1 MELTRILNSQAFAQ
15 WIAESLAIFFLLGG
29 FVVLAVGVGL
39 FFRTESTLRFF
50 GTTNRWVSMQHV
62 ADRLEIVHDT
72 RSAVLRY
79 RLWIAAAFILGGAFA
94 LFSLI
99 TQFDAKAVLYIY
111 RLSLFKPAFATWLVD
126 SAKWVLIVGNVAAIV
141 VGLALAFFPGAVA
154 NLEAK
159 GSRWYS
165 EPEVVKRADDLR
177 LPLDQRVV
185 AYPRHSGLAMMFF
198 GLVLIGTFGVMLFG
212 R

>member
-1 MELTRILNSQAFAQ
+1 MELTRILNSPAFAQ

-29 FVVLAVGVGL
+29 FVVLAVGAGL
-39 FFRTESTLRFF
+39 FFRAQSTLRFF
-50 GTTNRWVSMQHV
+50 GTANRWVSMQHV

-72 RSAVLRY
+72 RPAVLRY
-79 RLWIAAAFILGGAFA
+79 RFLIAAVFIIGGAFA

-99 TQFDAKAVLYIY
+99 TQFDAKAVLYLY
-111 RLSLFKPAFATWLVD
+111 RMSLFKPAFAAWLVD
-126 SAKWVLIVGNVAAIV
+126 GAKWILIVGNIVAIV

-159 GSRWYS
+159 GGRWYS
-165 EPEVVKRADDLR
+165 EPEVVKRADELR
-177 LPLDQRVV
+177 LPLDQRV
-185 AYPRHSGLAMMFF
+185 AASPRNSGLAMMFF
-198 GLVLIGTFGVMLFG
+198 GLVLVGTFGIMLFG

>member
-1 MELTRILNSQAFAQ
+1 MELTRILNSPAFAQ

-29 FVVLAVGVGL
+29 FVVLAVGAGL
-39 FFRTESTLRFF
+39 FFRAESTLRFF
-50 GTTNRWVSMQHV
+50 GTVNRWVSMRHV

-79 RLWIAAAFILGGAFA
+79 RFPIAAVFILGGAFA

-99 TQFDAKAVLYIY
+99 TQFDAKAVLYVY
-111 RLSLFKPAFATWLVD
+111 RMSLFKPGFAAWLVD
-126 SAKWVLIVGNVAAIV
+126 GAKWILIVGNIVAIV

-154 NLEAK
+154 ELEAK
-159 GSRWYS
+159 GSRWYA

-177 LPLDQRVV
+177 LPIDQRVV

-198 GLVLIGTFGVMLFG
+198 GLVLVGTFGVMLFG

>member
-1 MELTRILNSQAFAQ
+1 MELTRILNSPAFAQ

-29 FVVLAVGVGL
+29 LVVLAVGAGL
-39 FFRTESTLRFF
+39 FFRAESTLRFF
-50 GTTNRWVSMQHV
+50 GTANRWVSMQHV

-79 RLWIAAAFILGGAFA
+79 RFPIAAVFIIGGAFA

-99 TQFDAKAVLYIY
+99 TQFDAKAVLYLY
-111 RLSLFKPAFATWLVD
+111 RMSLFKPAFAAWLVD
-126 SAKWVLIVGNVAAIV
+126 GAKWILIVGNIVAIV
-141 VGLALAFFPGAVA
+141 VGQALAFIPGAVA

-159 GSRWYS
+159 GRRWYS
-165 EPEVVKRADDLR
+165 EPEVVKRADELR
-177 LPLDQRVV
+177 LPLDQRV
-185 AYPRHSGLAMMFF
+185 AASPRNSGLAMMFF
-198 GLVLIGTFGVMLFG
+198 GLVLVGTFGIMLFG

>member
-1 MELTRILNSQAFAQ
+1 LTRILNSPAFAQ

-29 FVVLAVGVGL
+29 FVVLAVGAGL
-39 FFRTESTLRFF
+39 FFRAQSTLRFF
-50 GTTNRWVSMQHV
+50 GTANRWVSMQHV

-72 RSAVLRY
+72 RPAVLRY
-79 RLWIAAAFILGGAFA
+79 RFLIAAVFIIGGAFA

-99 TQFDAKAVLYIY
+99 TQFDAKAVLYLY
-111 RLSLFKPAFATWLVD
+111 RMSLFKPAFAAWLVD
-126 SAKWVLIVGNVAAIV
+126 GAKWILIVGNIVAIV

-159 GSRWYS
+159 GGRWYS
-165 EPEVVKRADDLR
+165 EPEVVKRADELR
-177 LPLDQRVV
+177 LPLDQRV
-185 AYPRHSGLAMMFF
+185 AASPRNSGLAMMFF
-198 GLVLIGTFGVMLFG
+198 GLVLVGTFGIMLFG

>member
-1 MELTRILNSQAFAQ
+1 MELTRILSSPAFGQ

-29 FVVLAVGVGL
+29 FVALAVGAGL
-39 FFRTESTLRFF
+39 FFRAESTLRFF
-50 GTTNRWVSMQHV
+50 GTVNRWVSMRHV

-72 RSAVLRY
+72 RPAVLRY
-79 RLWIAAAFILGGAFA
+79 RFLIAAVFIVGGAFA

-99 TQFDAKAVLYIY
+99 TQFDAKAVLYVY
-111 RLSLFKPAFATWLVD
+111 RMSLFKPAFAAWLVD
-126 SAKWVLIVGNVAAIV
+126 GAKWILIVGNIVAIV

-159 GSRWYS
+159 GGRWYS

-185 AYPRHSGLAMMFF
+185 AYPRHSGVAMMFF
-198 GLVLIGTFGVMLFG
+198 GLVLIGTFGIMLFG